1 MRKSF
6 FISEVIGIAL
16 HRQPKSLCKDIVS
29 GSWSF
34 FSSFNIK
41 LISFI
46 AYSFSE
52 IRISLEPH
60 FRVSDFINGIKLIP
74 PNGNMGID
82 VVTLKDVHQLHFDSV
97 AASVTN
103 RTFRADCN
111 NDIVIHLGC
120 TLLNSTDN
128 VLSNVTGKP
137 LINGCDLDL

>member
-6 FISEVIGIAL
+6 FVSEVIGVPL
-16 HRQPKSLCKDIVS
+16 HRQSKSLCKNIVS

-46 AYSFSE
+46 AYGFSK
-52 IRISLEPH
+52 IWISLEPH
-60 FRVSDFINGIKLIP
+60 FRVSDFINGIKLVP
-74 PNGNMGID
+74 PNRNVGID
-82 VVTLKDVHQLHFDSV
+82 VVAFKDVHQLHFDGV

-111 NDIVIHLGC
+111 NDVVVHLGC
-120 TLLNSTDN
+120 ALLNCADN
-128 VLSNVTGKP
+128 ILSNVSGKP

>member
-6 FISEVIGIAL
+6 FISEVIGVTL
-16 HRQPKSLCKDIVS
+16 HRQSKSLRKNIVS

-46 AYSFSE
+46 AYGFSK

-60 FRVSDFINGIKLIP
+60 FRVSDFVNGVKLVP
-74 PNGNMGID
+74 PNRNVGID
-82 VVTLKDVHQLHFDSV
+82 VVTLKDVHQLHFDGV

-103 RTFRADCN
+103 RTFRTDCN
-111 NDIVIHLGC
+111 DDVVIHLGC
-120 TLLNSTDN
+120 TLLNCTDN
-128 VLSNVTGKP
+128 ILSNVTGKP
-137 LINGCDLDL
+137 LINSRDLDL